1 MGLFCL
7 GVFSRS
13 ACAGVKMGLNYSE
26 QLSEK
31 SWQQSSMTLEEKGG
45 GGQFS
50 RIYMNFETVRSHT
63 R

>member
-45 GGQFS
+45 GGS
-50 RIYMNFETVRSHT
+50 ILKDLHEL
-63 R
+63 